1 MRLLFTEAA
10 VVVEEE
16 VKTRE
21 AIREAA
27 TFQQEPAEPPAQLQ
41 PMQGAYIERDDTFR
55 MRM

>member
-21 AIREAA
+21 ALREAA
-27 TFQQEPAEPPAQLQ
+27 TFQQESADPPTQLQ
-41 PMQGAYIERDDTFR
+41 PMQGAYTESDDAFH